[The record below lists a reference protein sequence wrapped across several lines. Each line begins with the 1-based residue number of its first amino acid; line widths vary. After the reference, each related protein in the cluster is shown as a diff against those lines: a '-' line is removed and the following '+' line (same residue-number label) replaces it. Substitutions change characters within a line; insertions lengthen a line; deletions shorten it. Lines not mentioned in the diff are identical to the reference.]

1 MRIRGLDPDSRPAL
15 AALLESIDSFDAAE
29 VAVAL
34 ELADAALEDPRQ
46 PDYRFLLA
54 WEGEALAGYICFGP
68 TPMTEGTVDLY
79 WLATSPAFTR
89 RGVARRLVEAM
100 EAQLRVDGAR
110 MVRVET
116 ASRDGYGA
124 AAAFYLAAGYEEAA
138 RLRDFYSE
146 GDDLITFTRRFT
158 PERALDDEVE
168 AYRLAFEYRDF
179 AAERDF
185 LIACSA
191 RFGLGD
197 PGRVVEWACGPAQH
211 LEHFGR
217 DRARALVGVDPS
229 EEMLQAARQRLG
241 ARAELIL
248 ADLCEWVVRP
258 GADLGFVPLSAVHQ
272 LARAERIRA
281 FLEVARR
288 SLVPGGVL
296 VVEATHPRD
305 LTPEGAWATHWRIH
319 DRGVEIE
326 ARTRF
331 DLARRVGPQVPVTL
345 SIRSR
350 RDGAVRDHVREM
362 TWYVPDLAEWEALAQ
377 AAGLEVAATLGDL
390 DTGTPFTHPSA
401 WRLVLVLRAPR

>member
-1 MRIRGLDPDSRPAL
+1 MRIRGLDSASRPAL
-15 AALLESIDSFDAAE
+15 AALLESVQSFDAAE
-29 VAVAL
+29 VLVAL
-34 ELADAALEDPRQ
+34 ELADAALADPQQ

-54 WEGEALAGYICFGP
+54 WEGDALAGYICFGP
-68 TPMTEGTVDLY
+68 TPMTDGTFDLY

-116 ASRDGYGA
+116 SSRDGYGA
-124 AAAFYLAAGYEEAA
+124 AAAFYVAAGYEEAA

-158 PERALDDEVE
+158 ERALGDEVE

-185 LIACSA
+185 LVACSA

-217 DRARALVGVDPS
+217 DRERALVGVDRS
-229 EEMLQAARQRLG
+229 EEMLQAARRRLG
-241 ARAELIL
+241 DRAELVL
-248 ADLCEWVVRP
+248 ADMCEWVVRP
-258 GADLGFVPLSAVHQ
+258 GAELGFIPLSSVHM
-272 LARAERIRA
+272 LARADRIAA
-281 FLEVARR
+281 FLDAARR
-288 SLVPGGVL
+288 SLVPGGVM
-296 VVEATHPRD
+296 VIEATHPRD
-305 LTPEGAWATHWRIH
+305 LTPEGAWATDWRIH
-319 DRGVEIE
+319 ERGIELE

-331 DLARRVGPQVPVTL
+331 DLARRNGPQVPLTL

-350 RDGAVRDHVREM
+350 R
-362 TWYVPDLAEWEALAQ
+362 
-377 AAGLEVAATLGDL
+377 
-390 DTGTPFTHPSA
+390 
-401 WRLVLVLRAPR
+401 